1 MRLLAV
7 LALGLICSGLG
18 FGCGGESST
27 RKDGGAGRAAT
38 SGVGGATAGAETTA
52 ATGGRSPRAGAG
64 GVAGAS
70 GTGGSAGSVAG
81 GGNAGVGGAGTG
93 SGSGHGGGAGVLGEA
108 GVPSAGEAGSAG
120 AHEIPTKDGLP
131 IGDCTDPTPEELA
144 ASGCPPELE
153 YMAPC
158 TEIGAICRTEIRTD
172 ASQTSQG
179 YLTCQENGQLNVGVL
194 LTCGS
199 TCDVSAGNDA
209 MLRRD
214 GLQLTSCHGVR
225 YERGDLRRSAARSA
239 EGGSRARASH
249 PGVRRLSHRQSDP
262 GEAAERL
269 PLRALHDSDTV
280 RFHRRLLERHAFPGA
295 LVVRGGSDVRE
306 LGHVL
311 HVTRTPRSR
320 TRTAPTIPSRPRGRE
335 ADAWG
340 RPRPQAQPRT
350 RDARRRP
357 SVGAPAAHASR

>member
-209 MLRRD
+209 MLDATDCSSRPVTECD
-214 GLQLTSCHGVR
+214 TSEVTYGVPP
-225 YERGDLRRSAARSA
+225 LAQQ
-239 EGGSRARASH
+239 RA
-249 PGVRRLSHRQSDP
+249 D
-262 GEAAERL
+262 
-269 PLRALHDSDTV
+269 
-280 RFHRRLLERHAFPGA
+280 
-295 LVVRGGSDVRE
+295 RE
-306 LGHVL
+306 LAQVIQVCGGFPIDNRIQVKL
-311 HVTRTPRSR
+311 LNGCPYALSTTPTLS
-320 TRTAPTIPSRPRGRE
+320 
-335 ADAWG
+335 
-340 RPRPQAQPRT
+340 
-350 RDARRRP
+350 
-357 SVGAPAAHASR
+357 ASIVDCLKGTLSQVRWSCAEDLMCASWAMFFM